1 MILRQVGCWAIILR
15 GDNTWQFEM
24 ISIVKPG
31 VGGAAQCNNNQH
43 CIIKFL
49 IWWNFKKRCL
59 HRNLL
64 SPSQEW
70 FSKHSHPHINSHCVG
85 GGIVLKRK
93 VVFVNLYLK
102 HILIKYLIQNINKSD
117 SQMNWFNLH
126 LNDYETNN
134 LEITLVNK

>member
-1 MILRQVGCWAIILR
+1 MSTSKFII
-15 GDNTWQFEM
+15 TQPEM
-24 ISIVKPG
+24 I
-31 VGGAAQCNNNQH
+31 
-43 CIIKFL
+43 
-49 IWWNFKKRCL
+49 FKAL
-59 HRNLL
+59 
-64 SPSQEW
+64 
-70 FSKHSHPHINSHCVG
+70 SHPHINSHCVG